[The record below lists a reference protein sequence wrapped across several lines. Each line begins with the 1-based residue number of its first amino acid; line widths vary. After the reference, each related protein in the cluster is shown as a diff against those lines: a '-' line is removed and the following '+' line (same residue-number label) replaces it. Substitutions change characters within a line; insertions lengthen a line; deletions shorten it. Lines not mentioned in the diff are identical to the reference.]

1 MFLCFLGRW
10 VNLFIQPF
18 CLMTSYRFK
27 FPLKITP
34 ASFSLDSY
42 RGSWANIVFQILK
55 GNEPIFGMASLGAD
69 CSGTGRGLQATKK
82 GHFYVRTKL
91 LRPAHLHL
99 QRPPYFPLEYSSPT
113 YKGGRRRRR
122 RECSCYDCIDTEVQ
136 WGQSFDLDLAIT
148 SFSPLAHLWV
158 QFCTSREGIGCPI
171 WCRACTFITSAS
183 LPPRPPSQS
192 ML

>member
-18 CLMTSYRFK
+18 CLMTSYLFK

-113 YKGGRRRRR
+113 YKGGGGGGGENAVAMIVLTQKCSEVKVLILISQSLHSHPLHTCGCSFAL
-122 RECSCYDCIDTEVQ
+122 REKASI
-136 WGQSFDLDLAIT
+136 
-148 SFSPLAHLWV
+148 V
-158 QFCTSREGIGCPI
+158 QFGAEHV
-171 WCRACTFITSAS
+171 
-183 LPPRPPSQS
+183 L
-192 ML
+192 L

>member
-1 MFLCFLGRW
+1 
-10 VNLFIQPF
+10 
-18 CLMTSYRFK
+18 MTSYRFK

-113 YKGGRRRRR
+113 YKGGGGGGGG
-122 RECSCYDCIDTEVQ
+122 ENAVAMIVLTQKCSEVKV
-136 WGQSFDLDLAIT
+136 LI
-148 SFSPLAHLWV
+148 
-158 QFCTSREGIGCPI
+158 
-171 WCRACTFITSAS
+171 
-183 LPPRPPSQS
+183 
-192 ML
+192 